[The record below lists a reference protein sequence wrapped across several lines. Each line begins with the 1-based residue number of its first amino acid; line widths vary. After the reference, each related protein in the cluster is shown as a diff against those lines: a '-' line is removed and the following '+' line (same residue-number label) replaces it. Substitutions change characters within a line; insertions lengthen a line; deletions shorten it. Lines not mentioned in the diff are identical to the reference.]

1 MPSTTRF
8 ADGQWNFTCDLCGAT
23 RKSGESTLT
32 WDGRRVCKRHKEV
45 RNPLDLQRPPR
56 PEQAIPW
63 SRPRPPDTFVISN
76 FRLLQENGSQLLQED
91 GISLLLRT

>member
-1 MPSTTRF
+1 
-8 ADGQWNFTCDLCGAT
+8 
-23 RKSGESTLT
+23 
-32 WDGRRVCKRHKEV
+32 
-45 RNPLDLQRPPR
+45 LDLQRPPR

-91 GISLLLRT
+91 GLSLLLRT